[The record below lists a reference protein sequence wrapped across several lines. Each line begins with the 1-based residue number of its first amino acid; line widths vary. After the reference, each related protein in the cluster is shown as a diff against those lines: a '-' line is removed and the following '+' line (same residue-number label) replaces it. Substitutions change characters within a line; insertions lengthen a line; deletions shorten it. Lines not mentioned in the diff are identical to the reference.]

1 MACPARSRSRVGRRR
16 RVPKPRLRRWLPKQT
31 RKILFRILIPICS
44 SEPGR
49 RSRYKAMVR
58 HRRITP
64 ASLRG
69 SRRMH
74 PVVITVDPLRCETEI
89 ATSVT
94 IVETV
99 WAVPEQSQGTRC
111 GFLGNDFLGN
121 DRERYNGCCRVR
133 AAVPSLFLWGLK
145 EWPRKY
151 WSRLMARWSGLWS

>member
-94 IVETV
+94 IVGTV

-111 GFLGNDFLGN
+111 GFLGNDSLVMTGN
-121 DRERYNGCCRVR
+121 VTMG
-133 AAVPSLFLWGLK
+133 AAAKLCGSTLSFFVGTK
-145 EWPRKY
+145 EWPRKC
-151 WSRLMARWSGLWS
+151 WSRLTVRWIGRWN